1 MKSITFKLTNGAEL
15 TGGAISETEN
25 FWEVEV
31 DIAGNK
37 FVYVVSKGKNI
48 GIPCQ
53 SFSDLP
59 DKKDDRAIKQRFD
72 EEVEFELKLPSR
84 YRYQPSKPI
93 NILDLT

>member
-31 DIAGNK
+31 DIIGNK
-37 FVYVVSKGKNI
+37 FVYVVLKGKNI

-53 SFSDLP
+53 LFFDLP
-59 DKKDDRAIKQRFD
+59 DKKDDCAIKQRFD
-72 EEVEFELKLPSR
+72 EEVEFELKLLSR
-84 YRYQPSKPI
+84 YRY
-93 NILDLT
+93 